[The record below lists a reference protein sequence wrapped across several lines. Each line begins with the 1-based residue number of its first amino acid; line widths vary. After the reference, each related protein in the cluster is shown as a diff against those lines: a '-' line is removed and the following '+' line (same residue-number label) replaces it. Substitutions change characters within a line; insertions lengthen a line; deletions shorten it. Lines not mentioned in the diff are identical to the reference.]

1 MKLSNTSSRAVAI
14 ITIVVSVIGLI
25 MSPVSA
31 AAAYSAPSNPSG
43 ISAVN
48 SVSHHAFNST
58 QQTAR
63 VQAVLANLSQQGVDV
78 SQAQADIAAGNL
90 TAALQWLMAYHKDH
104 PDTTPALNGQ
114 RQHAVN
120 ATAQAARLQSGVTK
134 LALQGVDV
142 SEVQADIAS
151 GNVNAAL
158 QWLTAY
164 HKDHPGTFAVNSSRQ
179 HAVNATARAER
190 FQNAVTRLSQQGVD
204 VSELQA
210 DLASGNMNAAM
221 QWMAA
226 YHKAHPAQNT
236 TTSSLKKGNSTS
248 WQKAGSFPMHPAG
261 FTNQTRTHASPS
273 LFKGGA
279 A

>member
-1 MKLSNTSSRAVAI
+1 MKLLNTSSRAVAI
-14 ITIVVSVIGLI
+14 ITIVVSVIGLV

-31 AAAYSAPSNPSG
+31 AAVSSPSSNPAG
-43 ISAVN
+43 ISAGN
-48 SVSHHAFNST
+48 AFSHHAFNST

-63 VQAVLANLSQQGVDV
+63 VQAVLANLSQQGVDI
-78 SQAQADIAAGNL
+78 SPAQADIAAGNI
-90 TAALQWLMAYHKDH
+90 TAAAQWLKAYHKDH
-104 PDTTPALNGQ
+104 PDTTVALNGQ

-134 LALQGVDV
+134 LALQGIDV

-179 HAVNATARAER
+179 HVVNATAQAER

-210 DLASGNMNAAM
+210 DLASGNTNAAL

-226 YHKAHPAQNT
+226 YHKAHPAQNP
-236 TTSSLKKGNSTS
+236 TTSSLKRGNSTS
-248 WQKAGSFPMHPAG
+248 WQKDGSFPMHPAG

-273 LFKGGA
+273 LFKVGA